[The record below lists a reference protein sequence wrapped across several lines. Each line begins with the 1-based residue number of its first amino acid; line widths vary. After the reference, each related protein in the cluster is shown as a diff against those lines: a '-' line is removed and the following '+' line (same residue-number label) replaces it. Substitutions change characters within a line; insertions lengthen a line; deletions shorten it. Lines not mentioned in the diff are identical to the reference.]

1 MTGAHKRSRPLQ
13 GEANKIILDYGYRQ
27 PTQLQVRL
35 IPLILG
41 GKDLYAEV
49 GEQRGKSLAIAISL
63 VFRLKRGHRGV
74 KALVVTESGETATKL
89 VRCIKRIAQIR
100 GSRLDVIMIGF
111 SDLIRKEGRQLSNN
125 PDVVIGTSARII
137 DHIRRGHVDFSQ
149 VELVFADEP
158 QSMRQ
163 EYLNDIFFIFSKL
176 PSAKQS
182 VYFSHASEQR
192 DANLIRLLKRP
203 VTLQHGD
210 FSGGPQLIEH
220 KYILARNKTETL
232 KALIIASQMDGV
244 LVVCKAAAACR
255 ALEKELN
262 ALQLRAVCVAGN
274 MQQSRLGKLLDSFNI
289 GKKSVLLAGF
299 SDLRTI
305 KTDGISSV
313 ILYDF
318 PDKAEE
324 YVELGRPAVI
334 GTNCTEIISIITEH
348 QKNELL
354 NLEEIYNMKFKEQEF
369 PKDNEI
375 IKGFLGGIVKKIKQ
389 EENPLE
395 LEYYKKLVK
404 KNVSLFD
411 RSYLMAY
418 FIRNALKKIQPKKA
432 DQTTLFVSVGKN
444 RGVFRQDLVKLF
456 TGAVKL
462 SEDELGEIKILESY
476 SFVDLPAEY
485 AQKAIAALNNSEFKG
500 RKITVNY
507 SRKKTERKPVG
518 ARRSRQYR

>member
-1 MTGAHKRSRPLQ
+1 MTGTHKRSRPLQ
-13 GEANKIILDYGYRQ
+13 GEANKLILDYGYRQ

-35 IPLILG
+35 IPLVLG

-49 GEQRGKSLAIAISL
+49 GDQHGKSLTIAVSL
-63 VFRLKRGHRGV
+63 ILRLKKVHRGI
-74 KALVVTESGETATKL
+74 KALVITESGETATRL

-100 GSRLDVIMIGF
+100 ASRFDVIMIGF
-111 SDLIRKEGRQLSNN
+111 SDLIRKEGRQLGNN
-125 PDVVIGTSARII
+125 PDIVIGTSARII

-158 QSMRQ
+158 QSLRQ
-163 EYLNDIFFIFSKL
+163 EFLNDVFFIFSKL
-176 PSAKQS
+176 PARTQS
-182 VYFSHASEQR
+182 VYFSQANEQR

-203 VTLQHGD
+203 VILQHSD

-220 KYILARNKTETL
+220 KYMMAQNKAEAL
-232 KALIIASQMDGV
+232 KALIVSAQMDGV
-244 LVVCKAAAACR
+244 LVICKAAAECR
-255 ALEKELN
+255 TLEKELN
-262 ALQLRAVCVAGN
+262 TLQLKALCVAGN
-274 MQQSRLGKLLDSFNI
+274 MQQARLGRLLDSFNI
-289 GKKSVLLAGF
+289 GKKSVLIAVF

-318 PDKAEE
+318 PQTAEE
-324 YVELGRPAVI
+324 YMELGKPAVI
-334 GTNCTEIISIITEH
+334 GTNCTEIISIITEG
-348 QKNELL
+348 QRNELL
-354 NLEEIYNMKFKEQEF
+354 NIEEIYNMKFKEQEI

-375 IKGFLGGIVKKIKQ
+375 IKGFLANIVKKIKQ
-389 EENPLE
+389 EENALE

-404 KNVSLFD
+404 RNVSLFD

-418 FIRNALKKIQPKKA
+418 FVRNALKKLQPKKA

-444 RGVFRQDLVKLF
+444 RNVFRQDLVKLF
-456 TGAVKL
+456 AGAVKVP
-462 SEDELGEIKILESY
+462 EHELGEIKILENY
-476 SFVDLPAEY
+476 SFIDLPAEY

-518 ARRSRQYR
+518 SRRSRQYR